1 MTTNEG
7 LNILLHIGIDTVKL
21 NGEGFEPLVADQ
33 QSVRAGQPLI
43 RFDLGLVREKAASP
57 CTLFTIVNSTRI
69 AAHTMSPYKQVTA
82 GKEIVFTVQLQD
94 DEGGE
99 QDV

>member
-1 MTTNEG
+1 
-7 LNILLHIGIDTVKL
+7 
-21 NGEGFEPLVADQ
+21 
-33 QSVRAGQPLI
+33 
-43 RFDLGLVREKAASP
+43 
-57 CTLFTIVNSTRI
+57 
-69 AAHTMSPYKQVTA
+69 MSPYKQVTA